1 MGEEKPMQL
10 KHIAY
15 TLLIAG
21 TAAMVAT
28 SPSFAAKKK
37 MEKSYADQMTPMCLQ
52 PQKPVCGAKGSQ
64 KFTYA
69 SACFAM
75 KDGAKIVSDS
85 ACKVAKKKMHKK
97 MSMKKPMKKGDK
109 KKM

>member
-1 MGEEKPMQL
+1 MQL

-21 TAAMVAT
+21 TAAVVAA

-37 MEKSYADQMTPMCLQ
+37 AKSYAEDATAVCLQ
-52 PQKPVCGAKGSQ
+52 PQKAVCGAKGGQ
-64 KFTYA
+64 KYTYA
-69 SACFAM
+69 SACFAL
-75 KDGAKIVSDS
+75 KDGAKIVGDG
-85 ACKVAKKKMHKK
+85 ACKVAKKKSHKK
-97 MSMKKPMKKGDK
+97 MSMKKPVKKGDK

>member
-1 MGEEKPMQL
+1 MREEKPMQL
-10 KHIAY
+10 KTIAY

-21 TAAMVAT
+21 TAAVVAT
-28 SPSFAAKKK
+28 GPSFAAKKK
-37 MEKSYADQMTPMCLQ
+37 AKSYAEDATPMCLQ
-52 PQKPVCGAKGSQ
+52 PQKAVCGMKGAE

-85 ACKVAKKKMHKK
+85 ACPGAKKIKKK

-109 KKM
+109 AKKM

>member
-1 MGEEKPMQL
+1 MREEKPMQL
-10 KHIAY
+10 KNIAY

-21 TAAMVAT
+21 TAAVVAT

-37 MEKSYADQMTPMCLQ
+37 AKSYAEDSTPVCLQ
-52 PQKPVCGAKGSQ
+52 PQKAVCGMKGTQ

-69 SACFAM
+69 SACFAL
-75 KDGAKIVSDS
+75 KDGAKIVGDS
-85 ACKVAKKKMHKK
+85 ACAGGKKMMKKK

-109 KKM
+109 AKKM

>member
-1 MGEEKPMQL
+1 MQL
-10 KHIAY
+10 RTIAY

-21 TAAMVAT
+21 TAAAVAT

-37 MEKSYADQMTPMCLQ
+37 AKSYADDATPLCLQ
-52 PQKPVCGAKGSQ
+52 PQKAVCGMKGTQ

-69 SACFAM
+69 NACFAM

-85 ACKVAKKKMHKK
+85 ACPGAKKMKK
-97 MSMKKPMKKGDK
+97 KTMSMKKPMKKGDK
-109 KKM
+109 AKKM

>member
-1 MGEEKPMQL
+1 MQL
-10 KHIAY
+10 KKIVY

-21 TAAMVAT
+21 TAAVVAT

-37 MEKSYADQMTPMCLQ
+37 AKSYAEDATPMCLQ
-52 PQKPVCGAKGSQ
+52 PHKAVCGVRGGQ

-75 KDGAKIVSDS
+75 KDGAKVIADH
-85 ACKVAKKKMHKK
+85 ACTVVKKKMHKK
-97 MSMKKPMKKGDK
+97 KSMKKSMKKAAKAK

>member
-1 MGEEKPMQL
+1 MQF
-10 KHIAY
+10 KTIAY

-21 TAAMVAT
+21 TAAVVAT

-37 MEKSYADQMTPMCLQ
+37 AKSYAEDSTPVCLQ
-52 PQKPVCGAKGSQ
+52 PQKAVCGMKGTQ

-69 SACFAM
+69 SACFAL
-75 KDGAKIVSDS
+75 KDGAKIVSDN
-85 ACKVAKKKMHKK
+85 ACAGAKKMKK

-109 KKM
+109 TKKKM

>member
-1 MGEEKPMQL
+1 MQL

-15 TLLIAG
+15 TLLIVG
-21 TAAMVAT
+21 TAAAVAT

-37 MEKSYADQMTPMCLQ
+37 AKSYAEDATPMCLQ
-52 PQKPVCGAKGSQ
+52 PQKAVCGMKGTQ

-69 SACFAM
+69 SACFAL

-85 ACKVAKKKMHKK
+85 ACAGAKKAKK

-109 KKM
+109 AKKM

>member
-1 MGEEKPMQL
+1 MQL

-21 TAAMVAT
+21 TAAVVAT

-37 MEKSYADQMTPMCLQ
+37 AKSYAEDATPMCLQ
-52 PQKPVCGAKGSQ
+52 PQKAVCGMKGTQ

-69 SACFAM
+69 SACFAL
-75 KDGAKIVSDS
+75 KDGAKIVGDS
-85 ACKVAKKKMHKK
+85 ACSPAKKAKK
-97 MSMKKPMKKGDK
+97 MSMKKPAKKADK
-109 KKM
+109 KM

>member
-1 MGEEKPMQL
+1 MQL
-10 KHIAY
+10 KKIAF

-21 TAAMVAT
+21 TAAVVAT

-37 MEKSYADQMTPMCLQ
+37 AKSYAEDSTPMCLQ
-52 PQKPVCGAKGSQ
+52 PHKAVCGMKGTQ

-69 SACFAM
+69 SACFAL
-75 KDGAKIVSDS
+75 KDGAKIVGDS
-85 ACKVAKKKMHKK
+85 ACSPAKKAKKK
-97 MSMKKPMKKGDK
+97 MSMKKPAKKADK

>member
-1 MGEEKPMQL
+1 MQL

-21 TAAMVAT
+21 TAAVVAT

-37 MEKSYADQMTPMCLQ
+37 MEKSYADQATPMCLQ
-52 PQKPVCGAKGSQ
+52 PQKAVCGSKGGQ
-64 KFTYA
+64 KYTYA
-69 SACFAM
+69 SACFAI
-75 KDGAKIVSDS
+75 KDGAKVLGDG
-85 ACKVAKKKMHKK
+85 ACKTAKKMSHKK